1 MARKTA
7 NIRSMTAGELAQA
20 PDDAKEELFNLRFQ
34 WESGQL
40 EDYTRIRQLKKD
52 VARYL
57 TCNASA
63 NWRRRLSRRNE
74 MTNNRRG

>member
-20 PDDAKEELFNLRFQ
+20 LDDAKEELFNLRFQ

-40 EDYTRIRQLKKD
+40 DDYTRIRQLKKD

-57 TCNASA
+57 TVQRERELAA
-63 NWRRRLSRRNE
+63 QIVQEERDDK
-74 MTNNRRG
+74 

>member
-1 MARKTA
+1 
-7 NIRSMTAGELAQA
+7 MTAGELAQA
-20 PDDAKEELFNLRFQ
+20 LDDAKEELFNLRFQ

-57 TCNASA
+57 TVQRERELAA
-63 NWRRRLSRRNE
+63 QIVQEERDDE
-74 MTNNRRG
+74 

>member
-20 PDDAKEELFNLRFQ
+20 LDDAKEELFNLRFQ

-57 TCNASA
+57 TVQRERELAA
-63 NWRRRLSRRNE
+63 QIVQEERDDE
-74 MTNNRRG
+74 

>member
-7 NIRSMTAGELAQA
+7 NIRSMTAGELDQA
-20 PDDAKEELFNLRFQ
+20 LDDAKEELFNLRFQ

-40 EDYTRIRQLKKD
+40 DDYTRIRQLKKD

-57 TCNASA
+57 TVQRERELAA
-63 NWRRRLSRRNE
+63 QIVQEDRDDK
-74 MTNNRRG
+74 

>member
-20 PDDAKEELFNLRFQ
+20 LDDAKEELFNLRFQ

-57 TCNASA
+57 TVQRERELAA
-63 NWRRRLSRRNE
+63 QIVQEERDDQ
-74 MTNNRRG
+74 

>member
-1 MARKTA
+1 MARKTET
-7 NIRSMTAGELAQA
+7 IRSMTNDELANA
-20 PDDAKEELFNLRFQ
+20 IDEAKEELFNLRFQ

-57 TCNASA
+57 TVQRERVLAAQLVQEESDA
-63 NWRRRLSRRNE
+63 Q
-74 MTNNRRG
+74 

>member
-1 MARKTA
+1 MARKTET
-7 NIRSMTAGELAQA
+7 IRSMTNDELANA
-20 PDDAKEELFNLRFQ
+20 IDEAKEELFNLRFQ

-57 TCNASA
+57 TVQRERELAAQLVQEESDVQ
-63 NWRRRLSRRNE
+63 
-74 MTNNRRG
+74 

>member
-1 MARKTA
+1 MARKSET
-7 NIRSMTAGELAQA
+7 IRSMTDEELATA
-20 PDDAKEELFNLRFQ
+20 IDEAKEELFNLRFQ

-57 TCNASA
+57 TIQRERELAA
-63 NWRRRLSRRNE
+63 RLVQEESDAQ
-74 MTNNRRG
+74 

>member
-1 MARKTA
+1 MADTKA
-7 NIRSMTAGELAQA
+7 LNAVELRGLSGKELNDQVLAL
-20 PDDAKEELFNLRFQ
+20 KEELFNLRFQ

-57 TCNASA
+57 TVQRERELAA
-63 NWRRRLSRRNE
+63 QIVQEERDDE
-74 MTNNRRG
+74 